1 MGEHLTILL
10 LSNVPENWNP
20 KCRKI
25 YSHIT
30 EKFMAK
36 MPKNEL

>member
-1 MGEHLTILL
+1 MEGRLAILL

-25 YSHIT
+25 YSQIT

-36 MPKNEL
+36 MPKNKL